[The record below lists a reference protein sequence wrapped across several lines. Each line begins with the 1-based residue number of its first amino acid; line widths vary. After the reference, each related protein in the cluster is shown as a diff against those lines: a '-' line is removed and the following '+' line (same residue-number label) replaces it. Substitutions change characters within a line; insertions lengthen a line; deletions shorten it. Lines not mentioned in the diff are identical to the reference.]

1 MALKRPRIADEGRRA
16 VTGAT
21 AMVPLD
27 SASSWKT
34 WKFGNRD
41 WQIEAWRLYDIVP
54 EHRFLANWIGDS
66 VSQARLFVT
75 EVGETGEET
84 GEVAEERIAR
94 LAAVPLGT
102 GAQRDDNLRL
112 AGVDLAVGG
121 ECWIVGEGAAED
133 PENAEGS
140 WFVVTGSAFKR
151 RGSDVIVRRPK
162 TRGGDELQLRDG
174 TDVLIRCWRPHPNDV
189 DQADSP
195 TRAAIVP
202 LREIELLTK
211 REFAELDSRLT
222 GAGFWFL
229 PEGVD
234 FPRGPDDP
242 EGLTGFMAYAQR
254 AAAASMR
261 DQSSASAMVPIMATV
276 PDQFIE
282 HLDKLKPTTFWSE
295 LSAEIGPMKEKAIG
309 RVASAFEIPN
319 EILIGMATANHWTAW
334 AISEEGIKRIKPYL
348 ACIADALTRGFLRPA
363 LIKMGITNPE
373 RYAFSFDVAPLAVR
387 PNRLD
392 EALRLHERFLISDE
406 EAVKAGAFSP
416 DQMPSKEE
424 RARMI
429 VLRAVAEAPALLS
442 DPGVQAILG
451 ISGLSATPVSGRRPE
466 ITSGEED
473 EETGND
479 IPDTLDDGPS
489 EEEPEP
495 GSARALTAALDRRA
509 ARALTA
515 QLNGRIT
522 ELALTARPSP
532 PPSPA
537 HVFNAAS
544 KLMVLR
550 AMELAGGRLTSP
562 AERRGRWSEIPRHE
576 LHVRVGPVTPDKAD
590 KVLAGAWTHLPE
602 VAGDLGVDAE
612 DLGRLLHGYCRELLT
627 RGMAHHDDL
636 LFAALSIAR
645 RGQGLSPDPELEP
658 VPA

>member
-1 MALKRPRIADEGRRA
+1 MALKRPRIKDKGRRA
-16 VTGAT
+16 LAGAT
-21 AMVPLD
+21 ATIPLD
-27 SASSWKT
+27 STSSWKT

-41 WQIEAWRLYDIVP
+41 WQTEAWRLYDIVP

-84 GEVAEERIAR
+84 GEVADPRIAR

-133 PENAEGS
+133 PENAEGA
-140 WFVVTGSAFKR
+140 WFVVTGAAFKR
-151 RGSDVIVRRPK
+151 QGNDVIVRRPK
-162 TRGGDELQLRDG
+162 TRGGDELKLRNG

-229 PEGVD
+229 PEGID
-234 FPRGPDDP
+234 FPRGEDDP
-242 EGLTGFMAYAQR
+242 EGLTGFMAYMQR
-254 AAAASMR
+254 AVAASMR
-261 DQSSASAMVPIMATV
+261 DQSSARAMVPLMATI

-282 HLDKLKPTTFWSE
+282 HLDKLRPITFWSE
-295 LSAEIGPMKEKAIG
+295 LSAEITLMKEKAIG

-319 EILIGMATANHWTAW
+319 EILIGMSTANHWTAW

-348 ACIADALTRGFLRPA
+348 AYIADALTRGFLRPA
-363 LIKMGITNPE
+363 LERMGVTRPE
-373 RYAFSFDVAPLAVR
+373 RYAFSFDVGPLAAR

-406 EAVKAGAFSP
+406 EVVKAGAFSP
-416 DQMPSKEE
+416 DQMPSKDE

-429 VLRAVAEAPALLS
+429 ILRAVAQAPSLLS

-451 ISGLSATPVSGRRPE
+451 ISGLSAISVSDRRPG
-466 ITSGEED
+466 IAPGEED
-473 EETGND
+473 EETGD
-479 IPDTLDDGPS
+479 YIPDTLDDGPP
-489 EEEPEP
+489 EEGEPVP
-495 GSARALTAALDRRA
+495 GSNRSLTAALDRRA
-509 ARALTA
+509 ARAIEA
-515 QLNGRIT
+515 RLNDRIA
-522 ELALTARPSP
+522 EIAMTARPTP
-532 PPSPA
+532 PPSPQ

-544 KLMVLR
+544 KLIVLR
-550 AMELAGGRLTSP
+550 ALELAGGRLTTP
-562 AERRGRWSEIPRHE
+562 AERRGRWAEVPRHE
-576 LHVRVGPVTPDKAD
+576 LHVRVGPITPDKAV
-590 KVLAGAWTHLPE
+590 KVTAGAWDHLPE
-602 VAGDLGVDAE
+602 VARDLGVNAE
-612 DLGRLLHGYCRELLT
+612 DFGRLLRGYVFELLT

-636 LFAALSIAR
+636 LYAALSIAN
-645 RGQGLSPDPELEP
+645 RGRGLEP
-658 VPA
+658 NPVGVSE

>member
-1 MALKRPRIADEGRRA
+1 MALKRPRIKDEGRRA
-16 VTGAT
+16 LAGAT

-34 WKFGNRD
+34 WKFSNRD

-84 GEVAEERIAR
+84 GEVADSRIAR

-140 WFVVTGSAFKR
+140 WFVVTGAAFKR
-151 RGSDVIVRRPK
+151 QGNDVIVRRPK
-162 TRGGDELQLRDG
+162 TRGGDELKLRDG

-229 PEGVD
+229 PEGID
-234 FPRGPDDP
+234 FPRGEDDP
-242 EGLTGFMAYAQR
+242 EGLAGFMAYMQR
-254 AAAASMR
+254 AVAASMR
-261 DQSSASAMVPIMATV
+261 DQSSARAMVPLMATI
-276 PDQFIE
+276 PDQMIE
-282 HLDKLKPTTFWSE
+282 HLDKIRPITFWSE
-295 LSAEIGPMKEKAIG
+295 LSSEISPMKEKAIG

-348 ACIADALTRGFLRPA
+348 AYIADALTRGFLRPA
-363 LIKMGITNPE
+363 LERMGVTSPE
-373 RYAFSFDVAPLAVR
+373 RYAFSFDVGPLAAR

-429 VLRAVAEAPALLS
+429 ILRAVAQSPTLLS

-451 ISGLSATPVSGRRPE
+451 ISGLSTLPVSVRRPG
-466 ITSGEED
+466 IAPGEED
-473 EETGND
+473 EETGDD
-479 IPDTLDDGPS
+479 IPDTLDDGPP

-495 GSARALTAALDRRA
+495 GSNRSLTAALDRRA
-509 ARALTA
+509 ARAIEA
-515 QLNGRIT
+515 RLNDRIA
-522 ELALTARPSP
+522 EIAMTARPTP
-532 PPSPA
+532 PPDPA

-544 KLMVLR
+544 KLIVLR
-550 AMELAGGRLTSP
+550 ALELAGGRLTTP
-562 AERRGRWSEIPRHE
+562 AERRGRWAGVPRHE
-576 LHVRVGPVTPDKAD
+576 LHVRVGPITPDKAV
-590 KVLAGAWTHLPE
+590 KVTEGAWDHLPE
-602 VAGDLGVDAE
+602 VARDLGVDAE
-612 DLGRLLHGYCRELLT
+612 DLGRLLRGYVFELLT

-636 LFAALSIAR
+636 LYAALSIAN
-645 RGQGLSPDPELEP
+645 RGRGLEPDPVG

>member
-1 MALKRPRIADEGRRA
+1 MALKRPRIKDEGRRA
-16 VTGAT
+16 LAGAT

-41 WQIEAWRLYDIVP
+41 WQTEAWRLYDIVP

-84 GEVAEERIAR
+84 GEVADPRIAR

-151 RGSDVIVRRPK
+151 QGNDVIVRRPK
-162 TRGGDELQLRDG
+162 TRGGDELKLRNG

-229 PEGVD
+229 PEGID
-234 FPRGPDDP
+234 FPRGEDDP
-242 EGLTGFMAYAQR
+242 EGLTGFMAYMQR
-254 AAAASMR
+254 AVAASMR
-261 DQSSASAMVPIMATV
+261 DQSSARAMVPLMATI

-282 HLDKLKPTTFWSE
+282 HLDKLRPITFWSE
-295 LSAEIGPMKEKAIG
+295 LSAEITLMKEKAIG

-319 EILIGMATANHWTAW
+319 EILIGMSTANHWTAW

-348 ACIADALTRGFLRPA
+348 AYIADALTRGFLRPA
-363 LIKMGITNPE
+363 LERMGVTRPE
-373 RYAFSFDVAPLAVR
+373 RYAFSFDVGPLAAR

-406 EAVKAGAFSP
+406 EVVKAGAFSP
-416 DQMPSKEE
+416 DQMPSKDE

-429 VLRAVAEAPALLS
+429 ILRAVAQAPSLLS

-451 ISGLSATPVSGRRPE
+451 ISGLSAISVSDRRPG
-466 ITSGEED
+466 IASGEED
-473 EETGND
+473 EETGNY
-479 IPDTLDDGPS
+479 IPDTLDDGLP
-489 EEEPEP
+489 EEEPGP
-495 GSARALTAALDRRA
+495 GSNRSLTAALDRRA
-509 ARALTA
+509 ARAIEA
-515 QLNGRIT
+515 RLNDRIA
-522 ELALTARPSP
+522 EIAMTARPTP
-532 PPSPA
+532 PPSPQ

-544 KLMVLR
+544 KLIVLR
-550 AMELAGGRLTSP
+550 ALELAGGRLTTP
-562 AERRGRWSEIPRHE
+562 AERRGRWAEVPRHE
-576 LHVRVGPVTPDKAD
+576 LHVRVGPITPDKAV
-590 KVLAGAWTHLPE
+590 KVTAGAWDHLPE
-602 VAGDLGVDAE
+602 VARDLGVNAE
-612 DLGRLLHGYCRELLT
+612 DFGRLLRGYVFELLT

-636 LFAALSIAR
+636 LYAALSIAN
-645 RGQGLSPDPELEP
+645 RGRGLEP
-658 VPA
+658 NPVGVSE

>member
-1 MALKRPRIADEGRRA
+1 MALRRPRIKDKGRRA
-16 VTGAT
+16 LAGAT
-21 AMVPLD
+21 ATVPLD
-27 SASSWKT
+27 SNSSWKT

-41 WQIEAWRLYDIVP
+41 WQTEAWRLYDIVP

-84 GEVAEERIAR
+84 GEVADSRIAR

-140 WFVVTGSAFKR
+140 WFVVTGAAFKR
-151 RGSDVIVRRPK
+151 QGNDVIVRRPK
-162 TRGGDELQLRDG
+162 TRGGDELRLRDG

-229 PEGVD
+229 PEGID
-234 FPRGPDDP
+234 FPRGEDDP
-242 EGLTGFMAYAQR
+242 EGLSGFMAYMQR
-254 AAAASMR
+254 AVAASMR
-261 DQSSASAMVPIMATV
+261 DQSSARAMVPLMATI
-276 PDQFIE
+276 PDHFIE
-282 HLDKLKPTTFWSE
+282 HLDKLRPVTFWSE
-295 LSAEIGPMKEKAIG
+295 LSAEISPMKEKAIG

-319 EILIGMATANHWTAW
+319 EILIGMSTANHWTAW
-334 AISEEGIKRIKPYL
+334 AISEEGIKRIRPYL
-348 ACIADALTRGFLRPA
+348 AYIADALTRGFLRPA
-363 LIKMGITNPE
+363 LTKMGISDPE
-373 RYAFSFDVAPLAVR
+373 RYAFSFDVSPLAVR

-392 EALRLHERFLISDE
+392 EALRLHDRFLISDE
-406 EAVKAGAFSP
+406 EVVKAGAFSP
-416 DQMPSKEE
+416 DQMPSREE

-429 VLRAVAEAPALLS
+429 ILRAVAQAPTLLS
-442 DPGVQAILG
+442 DPGVQDILG
-451 ISGLSATPVSGRRPE
+451 ISGLSAISVSGRRPG
-466 ITSGEED
+466 IAPGEED

-495 GSARALTAALDRRA
+495 GSNRALTAALDRRA
-509 ARALTA
+509 ARAIEA
-515 QLNGRIT
+515 RLNDRIA
-522 ELALTARPSP
+522 EIAVTARPTP
-532 PPSPA
+532 PPSPQ

-544 KLMVLR
+544 KLIVLR
-550 AMELAGGRLTSP
+550 ALELAGGRLTTP
-562 AERRGRWSEIPRHE
+562 AERRGRWAEVPRHE
-576 LHVRVGPVTPDKAD
+576 LHVRVGPITPDKA
-590 KVLAGAWTHLPE
+590 VRVTAGAWDHLPE
-602 VAGDLGVDAE
+602 VARDLGVNAE
-612 DLGRLLHGYCRELLT
+612 DFGRLLRGYVFELLT

-636 LFAALSIAR
+636 LYAALSIAN
-645 RGQGLSPDPELEP
+645 RGRGLEP
-658 VPA
+658 SSVGAPE